1 MSNENVAYDIPIQ
14 IQRPVGSTQ
23 TMVVGANGTLEV
35 DGILTVAT
43 TAPSTATS
51 TGVKGTI
58 AFDTSNIYVCTATNT
73 WKRVAIA
80 TF

>member
-35 DGILTVAT
+35 DGILMSQRLLLRQLPQRELREQS
-43 TAPSTATS
+43 PSTPATS
-51 TGVKGTI
+51 MSAPQLIPGSV
-58 AFDTSNIYVCTATNT
+58 
-73 WKRVAIA
+73 
-80 TF
+80 